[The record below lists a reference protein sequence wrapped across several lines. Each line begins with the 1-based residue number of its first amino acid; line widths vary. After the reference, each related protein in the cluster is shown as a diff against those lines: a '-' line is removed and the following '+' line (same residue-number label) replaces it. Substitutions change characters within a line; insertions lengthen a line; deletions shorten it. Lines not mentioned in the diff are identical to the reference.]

1 MVKTIVTLESNNQ
14 LTFNKTLLTD
24 ATFSKHA
31 KRQIRKHVKGT
42 YAKSLSSAF
51 NKPVHLYS
59 PQTLLKTL
67 QQAKILPK
75 LRQVLNVALKNKPV
89 TDLEA
94 AKQMVNAFTNT
105 IDPKEVI
112 EKMQHATTN
121 VDNVHRTR
129 PFGAIEIHGKAIST
143 RVKRLESA
151 LKSLALM
158 YNIPDDSNVLSFIA
172 NATAIFRKL
181 NYKDPNGKKTPCK
194 FKNVRTINATKLPF
208 PTIRQMEMMLEESAI
223 LSSPIAPTDTKKPT
237 CSASTRF
244 TPRC

>member
-75 LRQVLNVALKNKPV
+75 LRQVLNVALDNHPI

-94 AKQMVNAFTNT
+94 AKQMVKVFT
-105 IDPKEVI
+105 DPIKPEDV
-112 EKMQHATTN
+112 EDKMQHATTN

-129 PFGAIEIHGKAIST
+129 PFGSYEINGKSIST
-143 RVKRLESA
+143 RLKTLETA
-151 LKSLALM
+151 LKSLALI
-158 YNIPDDSNVLSFIA
+158 YDLPDDSNVLKFIA
-172 NATAIFRKL
+172 NAAAIFRKL
-181 NYKDPNGKKTPCK
+181 VYKSPNGKKTPCK